1 MTLLAYPI
9 SIQEGRLRGAYVLR
23 KKGDGERIPSYTDR
37 VLFHSLPDVRH
48 QLHLLAY
55 QMCDGLRGSDHRP
68 VAAAFHLTVNRE
80 VDDSWCTYGLWSG
93 GGGRVTG

>member
-1 MTLLAYPI
+1 M
-9 SIQEGRLRGAYVLR
+9 LR

-37 VLFHSLPDVRH
+37 VLFHSLSDVRH

-80 VDDSWCTYGLWSG
+80 VMHA
-93 GGGRVTG
+93 GRQAGMNACMQVQARGV